1 MENIVEKVVD
11 RSIFKNPVKF
21 RVPDTTKCKTCDGSG
36 SIDIKN
42 GPKVICPTCYGSGT
56 SFQGGKKEVE
66 GVVQYVPIAFEEKK
80 KELFNFQSLTTK
92 MINLLTYLFHKR
104 TCWASL
110 KTINF
115 KKMKQR
121 KMNEIYYRY

>member
-56 SFQGGKKEVE
+56 SFQGGKREVE
-66 GVVQYVPIAFEEKK
+66 GVVQYVPIAFEEKEERVIQLSVTYYENDK
-80 KELFNFQSLTTK
+80 P
-92 MINLLTYLFHKR
+92 INLSIPQEDLLGFVKDDKLQEDETEK
-104 TCWASL
+104 
-110 KTINF
+110 
-115 KKMKQR
+115 
-121 KMNEIYYRY
+121 NE